1 MASQTIL
8 ELKNIV
14 KAFPGV
20 KALNNVCFSLFQGE
34 VHALVGANGAG
45 KTTLVRIIT
54 RELKEDEGKIY
65 FLGKNL
71 KKADVKEARK
81 LGIGIVE
88 QEINLV
94 PFFSVA
100 ENILLGGLSSKLLF
114 VEKKD
119 LLKKASELL
128 CKTGKDIDAR
138 KKVEELSPSEQVY
151 VALARALSVNPKLLI
166 LDEPT
171 ARMGLV
177 DTEILFQT
185 LSNLKRQG
193 VSIIY
198 ISHRLEEIYKIA
210 DRVTVLRNG
219 ENVLTASISEITPG
233 DIVKAILGR
242 KQEEHL
248 VKKQEVPAVGKTHP
262 LLTVRNLSGERF
274 KDVSFQLY
282 PGEVVG
288 LVGMVG
294 AGKTELLNAIIG
306 REKRLSGEVFIEG
319 RKIMSPYQA
328 VKAGIGIV
336 PEDRKVEGIV
346 ENASVCENI
355 TLPTIENFQRFGLI
369 KFTRERKHC
378 FKAIERFNIQTP
390 SPRQKIKFLS
400 GGNQQKV
407 IVSRWFLSNMKV
419 LICDEAS
426 QGMDVGAK
434 FEIYN
439 FIKQFARNGGAVL
452 YSTSDI
458 PEALR
463 VCDRLL
469 VMYNGRIVKRY
480 DSLEEADLNEIMLYA
495 MGGKGGNR

>member
-1 MASQTIL
+1 M
-8 ELKNIV
+8 
-14 KAFPGV
+14 
-20 KALNNVCFSLFQGE
+20 
-34 VHALVGANGAG
+34 
-45 KTTLVRIIT
+45 
-54 RELKEDEGKIY
+54 
-65 FLGKNL
+65 
-71 KKADVKEARK
+71 
-81 LGIGIVE
+81 
-88 QEINLV
+88 
-94 PFFSVA
+94 
-100 ENILLGGLSSKLLF
+100 
-114 VEKKD
+114 
-119 LLKKASELL
+119 
-128 CKTGKDIDAR
+128 
-138 KKVEELSPSEQVY
+138 
-151 VALARALSVNPKLLI
+151 
-166 LDEPT
+166 
-171 ARMGLV
+171 
-177 DTEILFQT
+177 
-185 LSNLKRQG
+185 
-193 VSIIY
+193 
-198 ISHRLEEIYKIA
+198 
-210 DRVTVLRNG
+210 
-219 ENVLTASISEITPG
+219 
-233 DIVKAILGR
+233 
-242 KQEEHL
+242 
-248 VKKQEVPAVGKTHP
+248 GKTHP